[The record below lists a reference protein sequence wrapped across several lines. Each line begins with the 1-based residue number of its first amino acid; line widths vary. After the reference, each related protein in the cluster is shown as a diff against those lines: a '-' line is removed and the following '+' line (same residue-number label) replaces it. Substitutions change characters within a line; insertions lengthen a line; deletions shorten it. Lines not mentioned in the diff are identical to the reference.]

1 MKQQD
6 IDELTTVIQRNCH
19 ISDAKYAADYGL
31 CSYLLKMREYYRWE
45 KGLSFDQRLPPEG
58 VGDWLTQ
65 RERLWEELAE
75 TEFARVPVAGHQYDP
90 FDSAGINAALGS
102 CGLVYNGGLGRRA
115 QAHFFLG
122 RLERR
127 EVMEGCE
134 AYIVG
139 DELARDLSAPPAMYG
154 GGAIFLRR
162 QSLRR
167 LLWEKLENWRWTR
180 ADSPLGRAFAEY
192 DFDNDLEGALERMT
206 ESELTT
212 AFHHELGE
220 YLVGEEL
227 GTAWDDLLLALSGTP
242 AERML
247 RAVRDNWADCVTTLP
262 ALLKERR
269 SASLHFLVGN
279 MGAMNREIFPA
290 LRAAYQEWLQ
300 SGCLS
305 PLEELTQQGAEHW
318 AGLAHELMN
327 AYQDPPQEAA
337 RVLRE
342 LVERNYL

>member
-6 IDELTTVIQRNCH
+6 IEELTAVIQRNCH
-19 ISDAKYAADYGL
+19 ISDARYAADYGL

-45 KGLSFDQRLPPEG
+45 KRLGFNERLAPEG
-58 VGDWLTQ
+58 VGEWLTQ

-75 TEFARVPVAGHQYDP
+75 TEFAPVPVAGRHYDP
-90 FDSAGINAALGS
+90 FDSAGINCALGS
-102 CGLVYNGGLGRRA
+102 CGLVYNGGVGRRA

-127 EVMEGCE
+127 EVMDGCE
-134 AYIVG
+134 VYIAG

-167 LLWEKLENWRWTR
+167 LLWEKLENWRWSR

-192 DFDNDLEGALERMT
+192 DFDNDLDGALERMT

-227 GTAWDDLLLALSGTP
+227 GPVWNDLLLALSGTP

-247 RAVRDNWADCVTTLP
+247 RAVRDNWADCRVTLP

-269 SASLHFLVGN
+269 VASLHFLVGN
-279 MGAMNREIFPA
+279 MEAMNKEIFPS
-290 LRAAYQEWLQ
+290 LRVAYQECIQGGRW
-300 SGCLS
+300 S
-305 PLEELTQQGAEHW
+305 PLDELTQKGVEHW
-318 AGLAHELMN
+318 AGLARELIQ
-327 AYQDPPQEAA
+327 AYQESPHEAA
-337 RVLRE
+337 QVLRE